1 MKVSERKEN
10 EKVLFK
16 NTCSMYGR
24 YNGIYTI
31 YTSGNIDW
39 HNITIEAKAADA
51 VDTSQAIIVQKD
63 RQNLQ
68 LLRLHN

>member
-1 MKVSERKEN
+1 MPHIDLNCDLGESFGAYTIGMDEN

-39 HNITIEAKAADA
+39 
-51 VDTSQAIIVQKD
+51 Q
-63 RQNLQ
+63 
-68 LLRLHN
+68 

>member
-39 HNITIEAKAADA
+39 
-51 VDTSQAIIVQKD
+51 Q
-63 RQNLQ
+63 
-68 LLRLHN
+68 